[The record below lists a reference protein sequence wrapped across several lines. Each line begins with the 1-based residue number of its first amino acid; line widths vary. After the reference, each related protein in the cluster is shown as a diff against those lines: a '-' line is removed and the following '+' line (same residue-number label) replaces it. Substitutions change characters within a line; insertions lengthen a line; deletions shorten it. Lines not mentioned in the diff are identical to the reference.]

1 MNIQNIRTLKNQ
13 GGFTLIELMIV
24 IAILAILMAIA
35 IPAYQDYTVRASVS
49 ECVSIAGGAKTFVSE
64 TASSNG
70 TTAPN
75 LGAAAAAQ
83 YNDNAPVATDNCGV
97 VEIGADGTIT
107 IPVTVPAVTGNDLTF
122 TPIQAA
128 VTDNIQWTCDGGGI
142 PPNQLPAECR
152 GGGGGGGGG
161 TP

>member
-1 MNIQNIRTLKNQ
+1 MNNIRNLKNQ

-35 IPAYQDYTVRASVS
+35 IPAYQDYTVRANIS

-75 LGAAAAAQ
+75 LGAAAAGQFVSPAI
-83 YNDNAPVATDNCGV
+83 TDNCGAV
-97 VEIGADGTIT
+97 TIDAGGVIS
-107 IPVTVPAVTGNDLTF
+107 IPVSVPAVAGNTLTF
-122 TPIQAA
+122 TPTQAL

-142 PPNQLPAECR
+142 SPNQLPAECR
-152 GGGGGGGGG
+152 AAAA
-161 TP
+161 P

>member
-1 MNIQNIRTLKNQ
+1 MRTLKQQ

-35 IPAYQDYTVRASVS
+35 IPAYQDYTVRANIS

-75 LGAAAAAQ
+75 LGAANAQ
-83 YNDNAPVATDNCGV
+83 YTQPAATENCGQV
-97 VEIGADGTIT
+97 SVGTDGV
-107 IPVTVPAVTGNDLTF
+107 VTVPYDVAGLTGNMVF
-122 TPIQAA
+122 TPTQANL
-128 VTDNIQWTCDGGGI
+128 TDNIQWTCTATGGANN
-142 PPNQLPAECR
+142 NQLPAECR
-152 GGGGGGGGG
+152 G
-161 TP
+161 T